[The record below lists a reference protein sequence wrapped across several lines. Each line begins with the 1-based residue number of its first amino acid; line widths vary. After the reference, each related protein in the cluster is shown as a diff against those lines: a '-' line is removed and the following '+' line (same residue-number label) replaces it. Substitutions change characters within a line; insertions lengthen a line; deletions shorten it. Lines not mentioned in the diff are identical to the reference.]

1 VIARAALIT
10 SALMCCAPANA
21 GELPPGFVAL
31 SATGADVVEDIR
43 YAGPNNF
50 TGRTVPG
57 YERPI
62 CWLRRETAEALAR
75 VAAHFGA
82 AEQGRYRLIIY
93 DCYRPQRAVDAF
105 VAWAK
110 DEADA
115 ETKAAYYPSIRK
127 PDLLGTY
134 IGTRS
139 GHSKGVAVDVGLIDR
154 ASGAALDFGTPFDF
168 FGPESAMAARISR
181 SARAN
186 RRRLKSAMEQV
197 GGFRNYPGE
206 WWHYSLDLPGAKA
219 FDIPIR

>member
-139 GHSKGVAVDVGLIDR
+139 GHSKGVA
-154 ASGAALDFGTPFDF
+154 
-168 FGPESAMAARISR
+168 AMAARVSR